1 MVWSKKFYNIHMEKY
16 KKHFRVVFVSCSLIL
31 FTNCA
36 SLTEQGYEALSE
48 SKYDEALRLFQSAVR
63 KDDSDPKAIQGLKTA
78 QQAWIE
84 KKLIDVRLLRLAN
97 NIGESEELL
106 NKLIQYQ
113 NAWQVF
119 PSGPAFSTQKEEIS
133 LLADRIFGKIKKYV
147 ENKNPIAAQVEYD
160 KNRSL
165 LIETLRQDTA
175 ILEKSIATA
184 GKSYCLQTEKTILPN
199 EYYTYQWLKQTCFI
213 WNEQLKAK
221 KVTNTVK
228 LFKSVSLSSKI
239 AGLTD
244 EEQASLREVIT
255 KSFLNSKWYDQSS
268 SVNVSVQFDGKFTS
282 QQSEVD
288 AIRTARYTVQE
299 PYEVS
304 TIRAKEKKEDSS
316 TSLVGVVFGLLF
328 SSPSRERVVDNYN
341 GTETVYTTEYRTVEK
356 NYGYS
361 VIEVNAQKRIQGLV
375 IAKLNDQFFKTEI
388 ADQYKFRA
396 DRHDQNFPQ
405 AGLKPENP
413 RVISHQEWL
422 TAISPTWMGKMTD
435 ELKKLWVTR
444 FCQEPDKKMTISVRE
459 QMHRCAEQVDNV
471 VPASLNEFYKQNHEV
486 TFDGWKSIAQERVN

>member
-1 MVWSKKFYNIHMEKY
+1 MEKY
-16 KKHFRVVFVSCSLIL
+16 KKLLRVVFVSCSLIL

-36 SLTEQGYEALSE
+36 SLTERGYEALSE
-48 SKYDEALRLFQSAVR
+48 SKYDEALRLFQNAVR
-63 KDDSDPKAIQGLKTA
+63 ENDQDPKAIQGLKTA

-119 PSGPAFSTQKEEIS
+119 PSGPAFSTQKEEVS
-133 LLADRIFGKIKKYV
+133 LLADRIFAKIKKYV
-147 ENKNPIAAQVEYD
+147 ENKNPIAAQVEFS

-165 LIETLRQDTA
+165 LNETLKQDTA
-175 ILEKSIATA
+175 SIEKSITAA
-184 GKSYCLQTEKTILPN
+184 GKSYCQQAEKTILPY
-199 EYYTYQWLKQTCFI
+199 EYYTYQWLKQTCLI
-213 WNEQLKAK
+213 WNEPLKAK

-244 EEQASLREVIT
+244 DEQSSLRDVIT
-255 KSFLNSKWYDQSS
+255 KSFLNSKWYDPTSA
-268 SVNVSVQFDGKFTS
+268 VNVSIQFDGNFTS

-304 TIRAKEKKEDSS
+304 TIRPKEKREESN
-316 TSLVGVVFGLLF
+316 TSLVGALFGLLF
-328 SSPSRERVVDNYN
+328 TSPSRERVVDNYN
-341 GTETVYTTEYRTVEK
+341 GTETVYTTEYRTVQK
-356 NYGYS
+356 DYGYS
-361 VIEVNAQKRIQGLV
+361 VVEVNAQKRIQGSV
-375 IAKLNDQFFKTEI
+375 SAKLNDQIFKTEI

-435 ELKKLWVTR
+435 ELRKLWVTR
-444 FCQEPDKKMTISVRE
+444 FCQEPDKKTTISVRE
-459 QMHRCAEQVDNV
+459 QMHRCAEQVDSV
-471 VPASLNEFYKQNHEV
+471 IPPSLNEFYKLNHEV
-486 TFDGWKSIAQERVN
+486 TFDGWKSIAQERLK